1 LFNQCRFLFQKLWSG
16 NKLSFGDKHESIR
29 NIDNINSNL
38 TKKTTFVDDGVGESE
53 IKASFG
59 IGHAP
64 RDAKPVN
71 KCKTN

>member
-1 LFNQCRFLFQKLWSG
+1 M
-16 NKLSFGDKHESIR
+16 
-29 NIDNINSNL
+29 DNINSNL
-38 TKKTTFVDDGVGESE
+38 IKKTTFIDDGVGDPE

-71 KCKTN
+71 KCNHN